1 MHEVL
6 PAEVGPSK
14 IIAKSETE
22 ITEASCWTKF
32 LKLCVRIKLVAL
44 KFSGL

>member
-1 MHEVL
+1 MQDVL

-22 ITEASCWTKF
+22 ITEANCYNSFLNVCVSMKLSG
-32 LKLCVRIKLVAL
+32 LKLT
-44 KFSGL
+44 GL

>member
-1 MHEVL
+1 MQDVL

-22 ITEASCWTKF
+22 ITDASYCSSF
-32 LKLCVRIKLVAL
+32 LKV
-44 KFSGL
+44 